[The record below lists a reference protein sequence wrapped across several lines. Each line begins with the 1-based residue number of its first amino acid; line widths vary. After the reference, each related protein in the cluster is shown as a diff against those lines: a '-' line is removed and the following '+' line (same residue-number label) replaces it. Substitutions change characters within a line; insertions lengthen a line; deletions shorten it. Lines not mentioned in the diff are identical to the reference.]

1 MKSTYAIDC
10 ITDKSCEGYHRYMKE
25 SLSSTNCELR
35 MDLMEVAQMTQD
47 QRDQYSK
54 VEQHYLGNFKSNKRK
69 QK

>member
-1 MKSTYAIDC
+1 
-10 ITDKSCEGYHRYMKE
+10 MKE

-35 MDLMEVAQMTQD
+35 MALMEVAQMTQD